1 MNVEHVAFLV
11 EDPEAVADWYCQHL
25 GMRVVRAGGPPNYM
39 TFLADEDGKTMF
51 EIYSSPEVETPDYT
65 SLDPMVLHFAFVA
78 DDIEEALERLY
89 AAGATSAG
97 ETMVN
102 DFGDRL
108 EWLRDPWG
116 VTVQLVSRK
125 EPIL

>member
-1 MNVEHVAFLV
+1 MDDA
-11 EDPEAVADWYCQHL
+11 
-25 GMRVVRAGGPPNYM
+25 
-39 TFLADEDGKTMF
+39 GKTMF
-51 EIYSSPEVETPDYT
+51 EIYSNPEVETPDYA
-65 SLDPMVLHFAFVA
+65 SLHPMALHFAFEA
-78 DDIEEALERLY
+78 DDMEETLERLY
-89 AAGATSAG
+89 VAGATSAG